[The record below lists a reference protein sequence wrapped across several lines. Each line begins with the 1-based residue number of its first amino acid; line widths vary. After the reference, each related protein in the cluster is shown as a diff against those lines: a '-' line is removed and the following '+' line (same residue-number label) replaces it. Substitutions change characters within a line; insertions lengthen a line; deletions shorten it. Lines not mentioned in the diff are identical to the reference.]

1 MLGTWQFNAPLPLL
15 LGILGPRKQTE
26 RQEKEPK
33 GKKKRKKE
41 GENDL
46 TKNVVKKIKSCW
58 KSTVEVQNRG
68 KVLGTKND
76 RRGWERKYST
86 L

>member
-1 MLGTWQFNAPLPLL
+1 MHHSLYFLVSLVQEN
-15 LGILGPRKQTE
+15 KQ
-26 RQEKEPK
+26 K
-33 GKKKRKKE
+33 GKRRNQRERKKEKRKE